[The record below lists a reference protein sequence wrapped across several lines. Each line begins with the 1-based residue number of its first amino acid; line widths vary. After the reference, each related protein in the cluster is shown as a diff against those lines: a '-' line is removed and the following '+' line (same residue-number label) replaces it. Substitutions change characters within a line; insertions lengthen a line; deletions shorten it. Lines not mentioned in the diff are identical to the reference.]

1 MLGSSLLISS
11 VGVFEDNQLTRVRG
25 KRKTKN
31 KLTFWGLNPHAVV
44 NVWFLEGNCVRWE
57 KNDLVS
63 LSLLAVLIC
72 AQGFSFHIE
81 SESKVTVQN
90 NYVYIS
96 CHLVILTLHSLSFSF
111 SLPPLHLL
119 PLLLSLS
126 LSLVFYQR
134 ALKTEL

>member
-1 MLGSSLLISS
+1 M
-11 VGVFEDNQLTRVRG
+11 
-25 KRKTKN
+25 
-31 KLTFWGLNPHAVV
+31 
-44 NVWFLEGNCVRWE
+44 RWE

-111 SLPPLHLL
+111 SLPPLHFL
-119 PLLLSLS
+119 PLLSLS
-126 LSLVFYQR
+126 LSRLLPKGFEDGIVKLKMQVSLGHPITCFYCKLLLYLR
-134 ALKTEL
+134 YLGWFVGLSFLPFAGEKYEKFRPS